1 MLLDSADHGV
11 SLEYECIL
19 RAGRQR
25 DLLASFTLHCE
36 PNELFYLIEAN
47 GKLGR
52 IGYGTH
58 RRVCTKLYEG
68 SDVPGGAIG
77 ANVTTYRAFDLNAS
91 RSKCLIM

>member
-11 SLEYECIL
+11 SFKYECIL

-36 PNELFYLIEAN
+36 PNKLFYLIEAN
-47 GKLGR
+47 GKLRR
-52 IGYGTH
+52 IGYGTY

-68 SDVPGGAIG
+68 GHVPDDTIG
-77 ANVTTYRAFDLNAS
+77 ASVTTYRAFDLNAF
-91 RSKCLIM
+91 RSKYLIM